1 MDAHDLEKVAVT
13 PSSTPVE
20 SSSFDEALKPKS
32 AIWRK
37 ILGWGV
43 EENGIIPVPIEKR
56 TDKRVFN
63 LFTIWF
69 TALLCLLPIPTGM
82 LGTLAYGLSL
92 RDSSLVIIFFTLLT
106 TIVPAYM
113 GTLGP
118 KTGMRQMI
126 QARYAFGFF
135 GVSIILLLN
144 AATITGF
151 TVIAAIVGGQT
162 LAAVSDSTISVN
174 VGIVI
179 TCIIALVVSFS
190 GYKVLHIYERY
201 SWIPVFV
208 AILVLVGCGG
218 KHLTHQTVP
227 EAPATAQSVLSF
239 ASLIAG
245 FMIPFGGTVSDFGI
259 YIDPS
264 ASRLKVFTYIYTGM
278 AIPSVLLLI
287 LGAAIGGAI
296 PNVPEW
302 DAANLANSVGGVVT
316 AMLSPAGGFGKF
328 VAVILALS
336 VIGNIAI
343 SMYSIALNMQMFLPI
358 LTRAP
363 RAAFSIITTAV
374 LIPVSIEA
382 AHSFFASLE
391 NFLGI
396 ISYWSASYVA
406 IMIVEFAFI
415 RKGDYMSYDHTIW
428 RDWRML
434 PTGIAS
440 LGAGI
445 CSFGLIVPCMSQ
457 LWYEGPIAKSTG
469 DIGFEVA
476 FCLTAIFGLPLPPG
490 PPAEPFFGHFRSV
503 PLVNPE
509 FSYIEWGKEYSSD
522 VLYFNILGRPVVV
535 LNSVKAA
542 VDLLSKKGSNYQD
555 RPRFVLFEV
564 MGWGM
569 TLTFLRSGPKFQ
581 LHRKIIQSNFTK
593 SAIVQYRTLQ
603 EREARIA
610 VHSIMQDPTNWEAST
625 RRFSSAI
632 VLSIGFGITI
642 DSNDHPY
649 LKLTED
655 ANFATTNGGS
665 PASTIV
671 DYFPIFKYAPNWL
684 ARSRPLKHARDW
696 KHAILNLHEIPF
708 ANLQKEI
715 KEGIAQNCIAQTL
728 LEESAAR
735 EEKGEVNNLST
746 EDIKGAC
753 GAIFIAGANTTWS
766 TIIICILNLL
776 MNPVVLKKA
785 QAEIDAVVGSNRL
798 PNFEDRERLRYI
810 DFIVQEAFRWAP
822 LSPLG
827 VPHRSIEDDT
837 YNGMFI
843 PAGTTIYANARAMC
857 YDETMYKNPSK
868 FNPDRFT
875 PREEGG
881 EGEPFAQGPFGF
893 GRRICP
899 GSHLAAASVWM
910 ILTTIL
916 RTMDILPAVDKDG
929 KEIYPVPALSNGLSS
944 HPEHFE
950 VQLKPRS
957 KQAEELLA
965 NWI

>member
-1 MDAHDLEKVAVT
+1 
-13 PSSTPVE
+13 
-20 SSSFDEALKPKS
+20 
-32 AIWRK
+32 
-37 ILGWGV
+37 
-43 EENGIIPVPIEKR
+43 
-56 TDKRVFN
+56 
-63 LFTIWF
+63 
-69 TALLCLLPIPTGM
+69 
-82 LGTLAYGLSL
+82 
-92 RDSSLVIIFFTLLT
+92 
-106 TIVPAYM
+106 
-113 GTLGP
+113 
-118 KTGMRQMI
+118 
-126 QARYAFGFF
+126 
-135 GVSIILLLN
+135 
-144 AATITGF
+144 
-151 TVIAAIVGGQT
+151 
-162 LAAVSDSTISVN
+162 
-174 VGIVI
+174 
-179 TCIIALVVSFS
+179 
-190 GYKVLHIYERY
+190 
-201 SWIPVFV
+201 
-208 AILVLVGCGG
+208 
-218 KHLTHQTVP
+218 
-227 EAPATAQSVLSF
+227 
-239 ASLIAG
+239 
-245 FMIPFGGTVSDFGI
+245 
-259 YIDPS
+259 
-264 ASRLKVFTYIYTGM
+264 
-278 AIPSVLLLI
+278 
-287 LGAAIGGAI
+287 
-296 PNVPEW
+296 
-302 DAANLANSVGGVVT
+302 
-316 AMLSPAGGFGKF
+316 
-328 VAVILALS
+328 
-336 VIGNIAI
+336 
-343 SMYSIALNMQMFLPI
+343 
-358 LTRAP
+358 
-363 RAAFSIITTAV
+363 
-374 LIPVSIEA
+374 
-382 AHSFFASLE
+382 
-391 NFLGI
+391 
-396 ISYWSASYVA
+396 
-406 IMIVEFAFI
+406 
-415 RKGDYMSYDHTIW
+415 
-428 RDWRML
+428 
-434 PTGIAS
+434 
-440 LGAGI
+440 
-445 CSFGLIVPCMSQ
+445 
-457 LWYEGPIAKSTG
+457 
-469 DIGFEVA
+469 
-476 FCLTAIFGLPLPPG
+476 
-490 PPAEPFFGHFRSV
+490 
-503 PLVNPE
+503 
-509 FSYIEWGKEYSSD
+509 
-522 VLYFNILGRPVVV
+522 
-535 LNSVKAA
+535 
-542 VDLLSKKGSNYQD
+542 
-555 RPRFVLFEV
+555 

-625 RRFSSAI
+625 QRFSSAI

-696 KHAILNLHEIPF
+696 KYAILNLHEIPF
-708 ANLQKEI
+708 ANLQKEM

-785 QAEIDAVVGSNRL
+785 QAEIDAVVGSDRL